1 MHRWTPVS
9 STVPWS
15 TSTSQEVFHVGTN
28 SQQTNR
34 ELSPTKESS
43 RSLAPAG
50 SLVSLSIPHFVSLL
64 VLSLLTMGRFK
75 LCSNKCRLRELNGDL
90 QTIASCSIGPGGRTE
105 RRSSKPRWTDRCKKD
120 VQWVRSKQQ
129 CVM

>member
-15 TSTSQEVFHVGTN
+15 TSTSQEVFHVATS

-34 ELSPTKESS
+34 ELSPTKES
-43 RSLAPAG
+43 SLAPAG

-64 VLSLLTMGRFK
+64 VR
-75 LCSNKCRLRELNGDL
+75 D
-90 QTIASCSIGPGGRTE
+90 
-105 RRSSKPRWTDRCKKD
+105 SSPWAGSSSVPTNAD
-120 VQWVRSKQQ
+120 
-129 CVM
+129 

>member
-28 SQQTNR
+28 QQTNR
-34 ELSPTKESS
+34 EFELSPTKESS

-64 VLSLLTMGRFK
+64 VLL
-75 LCSNKCRLRELNGDL
+75 
-90 QTIASCSIGPGGRTE
+90 
-105 RRSSKPRWTDRCKKD
+105 SSPWAGSSSVPTNAD
-120 VQWVRSKQQ
+120 
-129 CVM
+129 

>member
-28 SQQTNR
+28 QPANR
-34 ELSPTKESS
+34 EFELSPTKESS

-50 SLVSLSIPHFVSLL
+50 SLVSIPHFVSLL
-64 VLSLLTMGRFK
+64 VRDSSPWAGSSSVPLFQQM
-75 LCSNKCRLRELNGDL
+75 
-90 QTIASCSIGPGGRTE
+90 PTE
-105 RRSSKPRWTDRCKKD
+105 RVKW
-120 VQWVRSKQQ
+120 
-129 CVM
+129 

>member
-15 TSTSQEVFHVGTN
+15 TSTSQEVFHVGT

-34 ELSPTKESS
+34 ELELSPTKES
-43 RSLAPAG
+43 SLAPAG

-64 VLSLLTMGRFK
+64 VR
-75 LCSNKCRLRELNGDL
+75 D
-90 QTIASCSIGPGGRTE
+90 
-105 RRSSKPRWTDRCKKD
+105 SSPWAGSSSVPTNAD
-120 VQWVRSKQQ
+120 
-129 CVM
+129 